1 MRGMK
6 RLFLL
11 LPLLLVTG
19 CSYGSKL
26 EADEACDEWRAEG
39 KELTWKLQEKKYTYT
54 WERWDGP
61 SQADIANADSEYQR
75 SLFEEFARQAKAAGY
90 KRRVEIGSY
99 NKTSNDSSP
108 SRFCRHEEETRQFL
122 GRTKKIVNQKKFY
135 NKNKNERPE
144 FESSITKRFK
154 Y

>member
-1 MRGMK
+1 MK
-6 RLFLL
+6 RILLL

-19 CSYGSKL
+19 CGYGSKL

-39 KELTWKLQEKKYTYT
+39 EKLTWKFTEKKNTYT

-61 SQADIANADSEYQR
+61 SQADIANAVSEYQR

-90 KRRVEIGSY
+90 KRRVETGSY
-99 NKTSNDSSP
+99 IETSNASTSS
-108 SRFCRHEEETRQFL
+108 RLCRHEEETRQFL
-122 GRTKKIVNQKKFY
+122 GLTKKIVNQKEVYDKD
-135 NKNKNERPE
+135 KNERPR